1 MDYKGKPH
9 LLSVYKKLI
18 ICHNVR
24 DKENSVKV
32 SFSDLFRDGM
42 NKKLV
47 EVFPIFLCVLRSFF
61 KEISCHS
68 FYNFWRFIMFPMK
81 FHFLSF

>member
-1 MDYKGKPH
+1 MNYKGKPH
-9 LLSVYKKLI
+9 LLSVYEKLI
-18 ICHNVR
+18 IYHNVH
-24 DKENSVKV
+24 DKENSVKI

-61 KEISCHS
+61 KEI
-68 FYNFWRFIMFPMK
+68 
-81 FHFLSF
+81 